1 MNRIRTMLVLSLM
14 FVGLLAPLN
23 ARAEGEF
30 APDSM
35 TGLQVGEK
43 VPDFTL
49 KDQNG
54 KERALKDLLAKK
66 GTTVL
71 VFYRSALW

>member
-1 MNRIRTMLVLSLM
+1 MIKFKWISVLSVM
-14 FVGLLAPLN
+14 AIGLLVPLS
-23 ARAEGEF
+23 AGAAEDA
-30 APDSM
+30 APDAM
-35 TGLQVGEK
+35 TGLNVGEK

-49 KDQNG
+49 LDQNG
-54 KERALKDLLAKK
+54 KEQSLQGLLAKK

>member
-1 MNRIRTMLVLSLM
+1 MFKSKLLTVLSVM
-14 FVGLLAPLN
+14 VIGLLAPMS
-23 ARAEGEF
+23 AGAAEDT
-30 APDSM
+30 APDAM
-35 TGLQVGEK
+35 TGLKVGEK

-49 KDQNG
+49 LDQNG
-54 KERALKDLLAKK
+54 KEQSLKGLLAKK